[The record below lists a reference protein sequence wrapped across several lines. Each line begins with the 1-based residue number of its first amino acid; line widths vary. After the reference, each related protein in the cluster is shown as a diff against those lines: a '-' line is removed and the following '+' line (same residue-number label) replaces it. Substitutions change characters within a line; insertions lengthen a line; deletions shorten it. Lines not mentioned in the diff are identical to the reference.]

1 GITPMHVTRGIH
13 GDVRRERQRRKRRP
27 PRESAIVGSVGNA
40 ARGIAEEAPWPAW
53 NSGQFAPRPVTRG
66 KTPAMLVVTREFAWV
81 ALGILALNKCSAP
94 AILEIVTA
102 FFAHEAV
109 PNSTKIDP

>member
-1 GITPMHVTRGIH
+1 MHVPCGIQ

-27 PRESAIVGSVGNA
+27 TRESAIVRPVGNA
-40 ARGIAEEAPWPAW
+40 ARGIAEQTPWPAW
-53 NSGQFAPRPVTRG
+53 GVGQFVPRPITRG
-66 KTPAMLVVTREFAWV
+66 ETPAMFVVTREFAWV
-81 ALGILALNKCSAP
+81 ALGIRALDKRRAP

-109 PNSTKIDP
+109 L